1 MTVSQ
6 ETIIEIVARLFRD
19 QEREERQETCK
30 HVVDELIQEVTDT
43 IIRETIEDTKIT
55 TCLEEGLPP
64 EISQL
69 IEEYDDT
76 DVKITQNNGSFQD
89 HPTFTKVLIY
99 LNIMWSNGHMI

>member
-1 MTVSQ
+1 MSVVKISVTSARQFVKMAGVGYVTVSQ

-19 QEREERQETCK
+19 QEREETQETYN

-43 IIRETIEDTKIT
+43 IMRETIEDTKIT

-69 IEEYDDT
+69 IQDYDD
-76 DVKITQNNGSFQD
+76 SP
-89 HPTFTKVLIY
+89 H
-99 LNIMWSNGHMI
+99 